1 MTFIDPN
8 KIGNPSVT
16 PEVRL
21 RLAQEFEVNQE
32 FLPSKASVYL
42 KRVGENINDYWSVSN
57 TVPTVIDATNF
68 STIDK
73 VDTEGNVIVDTDVQ
87 KIVASDIEQDAWF
100 GYSVSISGDYAIV
113 GAERKNELPGTH
125 LGAAYIFYRD
135 PDNPSNNWN
144 QVKKLVASDAK
155 DDDHFG
161 TSVSISGDYAIVGA
175 DAKNEPPADDNE
187 GAAYIFYR
195 DPDNPSN
202 NWNQVKK
209 ITASD
214 SEQDARF
221 GTSVSISGDYVIVG
235 ANGKNELPVNDDE
248 GAVYIFYRD
257 PDNPSNNW
265 NQVKKIVASDPE
277 QNAFFG
283 VSVSISGDYAIVGAN
298 GMDDIIEEDAG
309 AAYIF
314 YRDPDNPSNNWNEIK
329 KLVASD
335 RGTTDR
341 FGISVSISGDYVVV
355 GANLEDGD
363 IGAEGASYIFYKDQ
377 GGTNNWGEVKKIV
390 ASDREAN
397 AFFGWSVS
405 ISGNYIVVG
414 AYQDLG
420 SSGLEVGASYIFY
433 KDQGGVDNWGQV
445 KKIVASD
452 PEEFASFGWS
462 VAIDGNN
469 IISGAFRKNEPPADD
484 NEGAAYIF
492 GIETTFEGS
501 NIIIFDDR
509 IEGFTGN
516 GYMLSLNDF
525 ILASD
530 FGVINYPLKAAASDT
545 FTLWIRYSVPGLDSF
560 DMEIL
565 IDGNISKTIDEI
577 TFDPSSLDW
586 RWLNTTLVLPDTGE
600 HILGIKI
607 KDKDASIDKIVIDPN
622 NDTHSSIGPD
632 YGVSPYLTNHMKV
645 YDSIVSG
652 TPNSPLIIYDYKNS
666 ITEVVQDDWYN
677 FNISILDSN
686 YGYTSVSDFSGDYF
700 LVMSCTG
707 SSTDNFVVW
716 ELLDNDEYNAP
727 SSAMLFDRN

>member
-462 VAIDGNN
+462 VD
-469 IISGAFRKNEPPADD
+469 ISGN
-484 NEGAAYIF
+484 YIC
-492 GIETTFEGS
+492 EKAL
-501 NIIIFDDR
+501 
-509 IEGFTGN
+509 
-516 GYMLSLNDF
+516 LS
-525 ILASD
+525 
-530 FGVINYPLKAAASDT
+530 
-545 FTLWIRYSVPGLDSF
+545 
-560 DMEIL
+560 
-565 IDGNISKTIDEI
+565 
-577 TFDPSSLDW
+577 
-586 RWLNTTLVLPDTGE
+586 
-600 HILGIKI
+600 
-607 KDKDASIDKIVIDPN
+607 
-622 NDTHSSIGPD
+622 
-632 YGVSPYLTNHMKV
+632 
-645 YDSIVSG
+645 
-652 TPNSPLIIYDYKNS
+652 
-666 ITEVVQDDWYN
+666 
-677 FNISILDSN
+677 
-686 YGYTSVSDFSGDYF
+686 
-700 LVMSCTG
+700 C
-707 SSTDNFVVW
+707 
-716 ELLDNDEYNAP
+716 
-727 SSAMLFDRN
+727 